1 MTRAGTA
8 MKAMARMEVTN
19 FILKMR
25 KVLEIGG
32 SDKKE
37 ATERYLGWVR
47 EIGG

>member
-1 MTRAGTA
+1 
-8 MKAMARMEVTN
+8 MKAIARMEVAN

-25 KVLEIGG
+25 LEIGG
-32 SDKKE
+32 SDKKQ